1 MFRLVRIVR
10 ARTPWT
16 LVVLLGLVAAL
27 AGCTGETPAGGEEG
41 EAVADATG
49 AALPD
54 WLVRVYPEPGAEL
67 SGNQEVQLEYT
78 VDESSDQVVRLLIDG
93 TDLTIHSDVTPG
105 ELSYDPEV
113 GTAPLELDSGEHTA
127 TAELV
132 EVSDSG
138 EETVDTFE
146 WTFNVL

>member
-1 MFRLVRIVR
+1 MSRLARIVR
-10 ARTPWT
+10 ARTPGA
-16 LVVLLGLVAAL
+16 LVVLLALVAVL

-41 EAVADATG
+41 EAIGDATG
-49 AALPD
+49 AALPE

-78 VDESSDQVVRLLIDG
+78 VDESSDQIVRLVIDG
-93 TDLTIHSDVTPG
+93 TDLTTHSEVTPG

-113 GTAPLELDSGEHTA
+113 GTAPLELDSGQHTA
-127 TAELV
+127 VAELV
-132 EVSDSG
+132 EVLDSG
-138 EETVDTFE
+138 EETIDTFE